1 VVARLPPLK
10 PLPAFE
16 AAARLL
22 SFTEAAEE
30 LHVTQA
36 AVSHQIKQLEQA
48 LGVHLFRRMNRGLQL
63 TEEGAGFADA
73 TRQALTQIANAAER
87 AKQQESTG
95 QVLVSCLP
103 SFASAWL
110 VPRLSRFR
118 ALHPD
123 IDIRLSADY
132 EIVDFDVEDI
142 DVAIRWGR
150 GGYTDLDE
158 VRLMTEEVFPVC
170 APSLLND
177 PDKPLRAPG
186 DLRGH
191 VLLHEDVRTDWRVW
205 LTAAGLADIYTDKGI
220 YFDSA
225 ILVMQAAIAGEGVA
239 LGRSAIAQD
248 ALDKGL
254 LVKPFDFAIPG
265 DYAYW
270 IVCPKERAQRRK
282 IVAFREWLLREAE
295 TSNRRAT
302 LPKGPAAP

>member
-1 VVARLPPLK
+1 MVARLPPLK

-30 LHVTQA
+30 LYVTQA
-36 AVSHQIKQLEQA
+36 AVSHQIKQLEDA
-48 LGVHLFRRMNRGLQL
+48 LGVKLFRRMNRGLQL
-63 TEEGAGFADA
+63 TEEGAAFADA
-73 TRQALTQIANAAER
+73 TRQVLIQIAAAAER

-118 ALHPD
+118 ARYPD

-132 EIVDFDVEDI
+132 ELVDFDVEDI

-150 GGYTDLDE
+150 GGYTALDE

-170 APSLLND
+170 APMMLDN
-177 PDKPLRAPG
+177 PDNPLREPE

-205 LTAAGLADIYTDKGI
+205 LKAAGITGIDTDRGVH
-220 YFDSA
+220 YDSA
-225 ILVMQAAIAGEGVA
+225 ILVMQAAIAGEGIA

-254 LVKPFDFAIPG
+254 LIKPFDFAIPG

-270 IVCPKERAQRRK
+270 IVCPKERAQRHK
-282 IVAFREWLLREAE
+282 IVAFRDWLLNEAA
-295 TSNRRAT
+295 TSALRRT
-302 LPKGPAAP
+302 IVTP